1 MNKKLRLSTST
12 IICSKINWET
22 EHYSSEDAIRE
33 IGKAGFEAVDLDLAF
48 NKLSHDPMLEDNWK
62 DWVERQIQAAA
73 EYNMPITQ
81 GHAHFFSKM
90 HCELLSEEEIMRR
103 ENIIK
108 RDIEAAAMCGIK
120 WLVIH
125 PSTYCD
131 DVYYSQKLSMKK
143 NVEHCKRLGE
153 VAAKHGVGIAIENLT
168 VHKPPCF
175 CASTDD
181 LMELL
186 DRLGDDKVFGI
197 CWDTGHGLLNE
208 MDQPAAI
215 RQIGKRLKALHIND
229 NGGKWDE
236 HILPFQGRVEWK
248 PIMKALGEI
257 GYENDVTFEVLNYSK
272 GFDEVLHP
280 AAIRFAKEV
289 GDYLISLME

>member
-12 IICSKINWET
+12 IICSKINWTT
-22 EHYSSEDAIRE
+22 EYYSSEEAIRE

-48 NKLSHDPMLEDNWK
+48 NKLSHDPMAEDDWK

-81 GHAHFFSKM
+81 GHAHFFSRE
-90 HCELLSEEEIMRR
+90 HCERLDAEEITRR

-108 RDIEAAAMCGIK
+108 RDIEAAGMCGIK

-125 PSTYCD
+125 PGSYCD
-131 DVYYSQKLSMKK
+131 DVYYSRKISMEK
-143 NVEHCKRLGE
+143 NVEQCKRLGE
-153 VAAKHGVGIAIENLT
+153 VAVKHGVGIAIENLAI
-168 VHKPPCF
+168 HKLPCF

-186 DRLGDDKVFGI
+186 DRLGDDKIFGI
-197 CWDTGHGLLNE
+197 CWDTGHGMLNQL
-208 MDQPAAI
+208 DQPAAI
-215 RQIGKRLKALHIND
+215 RHMGKRLKALHIND
-229 NGGKWDE
+229 NGGQKDE
-236 HILPFQGRVEWK
+236 HILPFQGQIEWK
-248 PIMKALGEI
+248 PILKALGES
-257 GYENDVTFEVLNYSK
+257 GFENDFTFEVLNYSK
-272 GFDEVLHP
+272 GFDEGLHP

-289 GDYLISLME
+289 GDYLISLMG

>member
-12 IICSKINWET
+12 IICSKTEWET
-22 EHYSSEDAIRE
+22 EYYSSEDAIRE

-48 NKLSHDPMLEDNWK
+48 NKLSHDPMLEDDWK

-81 GHAHFFSKM
+81 GHAHFYPKT
-90 HCELLSEEEIMRR
+90 HWELLSEEEIMRR

-125 PSTYCD
+125 PGSCWNGD
-131 DVYYSQKLSMKK
+131 DYSRKLSMEK

-153 VAAKHGVGIAIENLT
+153 VAARYGVGIAIENLT
-168 VHKPPCF
+168 IHTPPCF
-175 CASTDD
+175 CASADD

-197 CWDTGHGLLNE
+197 CWDTGHGLLTGT
-208 MDQPAAI
+208 DQPAAI

-236 HILPFQGRVEWK
+236 HILPFQGRIEWK

-257 GYENDVTFEVLNYSK
+257 GFENDITFEVLNYSR
-272 GFDEVLHP
+272 GFDENLHP

-289 GDYLISLME
+289 GDYLISLM